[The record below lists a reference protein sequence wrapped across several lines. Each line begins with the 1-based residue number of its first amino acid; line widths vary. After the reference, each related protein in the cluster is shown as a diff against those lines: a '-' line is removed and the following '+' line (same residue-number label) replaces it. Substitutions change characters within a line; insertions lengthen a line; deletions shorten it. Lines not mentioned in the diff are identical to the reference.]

1 MVRVSCA
8 SQEAEGEAVM
18 IEIKLWQLVCAIV
31 AALMAGANIGFL
43 FFAIVANSNYRDL
56 QRRAD
61 RGEI

>member
-1 MVRVSCA
+1 
-8 SQEAEGEAVM
+8 M

-43 FFAIVANSNYRDL
+43 FFAIVANRNYRDL